1 MASSQ
6 DIADSKRRDSD
17 SAASQDSQ
25 TAAEFI
31 NSQLQLEADAR
42 EALPYKFDT
51 CTKQLGPL
59 RQDLFACIT
68 CNPPPANPSDPYTP
82 AGVCYSC
89 SVACHGEHTLVE
101 LFYKRNFVCDCGTTR
116 LPSTAPCTLRINS
129 ETGQKG
135 GVVNEPCEEK
145 NEYNQNFRNRFCGCE
160 CDYDAE
166 SQKGVMYQCLG
177 LGPARNGGCG
187 EDWYH
192 TTCVVG
198 LDPSWHDEA
207 MKKKAALAESTVGND
222 QGSTTAIVEADGD
235 AIDIEDGM
243 PTPPGFPHADDFA
256 GFICYK
262 CVEANPWIK
271 AYAGT
276 EGFLPPVF
284 KRSGAPSPQAKSEK
298 KEDQKAA
305 LKTTFAPVASSQKRK
320 AEDDG
325 ADADVETKRARGDND
340 TEGKPT
346 STATAEPNTNGDGA
360 TNSSMK
366 DEPASCKISHLPSP
380 PTEHFSL
387 FFKDDFRAS
396 FCRCPAC
403 FPHLAIHPQLLDEEE
418 SYEQSLSH
426 SSAASDGAGSTLGS
440 HAGSLLDRGERALST
455 MDRVKAIEGVMAF
468 NHLKEKLTPFFK
480 EFAESG
486 RVIRAEDIKA
496 HFAKMRGDEG
506 GAGEVEREKAGSAE
520 EDKRRE
526 QGGY

>member
-1 MASSQ
+1 MASLP
-6 DIADSKRRDSD
+6 DNTDSKRRESD

-31 NSQLQLEADAR
+31 NSQLELEAEAR

-68 CNPPPANPSDPYTP
+68 CNPPPENPSDPYTP

-116 LPSTAPCTLRINS
+116 LPSTAPCTLRTNS

-145 NEYNQNFRNRFCGCE
+145 NQYNQNFRNRFCGCV

-177 LGPARNGGCG
+177 LGAAKDGGCG

-207 MKKKAALAESTVGND
+207 MKKKAALAESTTGN
-222 QGSTTAIVEADGD
+222 GPEPTTTTAEDNGD
-235 AIDIEDGM
+235 DIDVEDGM
-243 PTPPGFPHADDFA
+243 PTPPGFPRGDEFA

-276 EGFLPPVF
+276 EGFLSPVF
-284 KRSGAPSPQAKSEK
+284 KRSGAPSPQAKSEE
-298 KEDQKAA
+298 KEDQKEA
-305 LKTTFAPVASSQKRK
+305 LTTVAPVVSSQKRK

-325 ADADVETKRARGDND
+325 SDGGVEAKRARGDNG
-340 TEGKPT
+340 TEGEPT
-346 STATAEPNTNGDGA
+346 PTTAMEPSSNENGA
-360 TNSSMK
+360 TDPSKK
-366 DEPASCKISHLPSP
+366 DELSYCKINHLPTP
-380 PTEHFSL
+380 PTDPFSL

-403 FPHLAIHPQLLDEEE
+403 FPHLAMHPQLLDEED

-426 SSAASDGAGSTLGS
+426 SSAASDAAGSTLGS
-440 HAGSLLDRGERALST
+440 RAGSLLDRGERALST

-486 RVIRAEDIKA
+486 KVISAEDVKA
-496 HFAKMRGDEG
+496 HFAKMRGDQG
-506 GAGEVEREKAGSAE
+506 GAGEEEGEKSGGGE
-520 EDKRRE
+520 EDRRRE

>member
-1 MASSQ
+1 MQ
-6 DIADSKRRDSD
+6 
-17 SAASQDSQ
+17 
-25 TAAEFI
+25 
-31 NSQLQLEADAR
+31 
-42 EALPYKFDT
+42 KFDT

-68 CNPPPANPSDPYTP
+68 CNPPPANPFDPYTP

-101 LFYKRNFVCDCGTTR
+101 LFYKRNFVCDCGSTR

-135 GVVNEPCEEK
+135 GVVGEPCEEK

-160 CDYDAE
+160 CDYDAN
-166 SQKGVMYQCLG
+166 SQKGTMYQCLG
-177 LGPARNGGCG
+177 LGTARNGGCG

-207 MKKKAALAESTVGND
+207 MKKKAASTGP
-222 QGSTTAIVEADGD
+222 TTAPAEENGNASDVDD
-235 AIDIEDGM
+235 DM
-243 PTPPGFPHADDFA
+243 PTPPGFPDSEDFA

-276 EGFLPPVF
+276 DGFLPPVF
-284 KRSGAPSPQAKSEK
+284 KRSAAPSPQAKPTNVKDEN
-298 KEDQKAA
+298 EAVN
-305 LKTTFAPVASSQKRK
+305 TIIAPVASTQKRK
-320 AEDDG
+320 AEDDDIG
-325 ADADVETKRARGDND
+325 SGVEAKRAKSESDVENKL
-340 TEGKPT
+340 T
-346 STATAEPNTNGDGA
+346 STVKTEENSVGEATTKPNTNGKA
-360 TNSSMK
+360 T
-366 DEPASCKISHLPSP
+366 CKAAHLPAP
-380 PTEHFSL
+380 PNEPFSL
-387 FFKDDFRAS
+387 FFKDNFRDN

-403 FPHLAIHPQLLDEEE
+403 FPHLATYSQLLDEEE
-418 SYEQSLSH
+418 SYEQSVSNG
-426 SSAASDGAGSTLGS
+426 SSDGGAHSTLGS
-440 HAGSLLDRGERALST
+440 GGSLLDRGERALSA

-480 EFAESG
+480 EFADSG
-486 RVIRAEDIKA
+486 RVISAEDIKA
-496 HFAKMRGDEG
+496 HFAKMRGDDSG
-506 GAGEVEREKAGSAE
+506 VQKAGEAGEATGGE
-520 EDKRRE
+520 EDRRRE

>member
-1 MASSQ
+1 MASLQ
-6 DIADSKRRDSD
+6 DTADSKRRDSD

-116 LPSTAPCTLRINS
+116 LPSTAPCTLRTNS

-135 GVVNEPCEEK
+135 GVVNEPCAEK

-177 LGPARNGGCG
+177 LGAAKNGGCG

-207 MKKKAALAESTVGND
+207 MKKKAVLAESTAGND
-222 QGSTTAIVEADGD
+222 QAPTTTTAEDDGD

-271 AYAGT
+271 TYAGT

-284 KRSGAPSPQAKSEK
+284 KRSGAPSPQAKSEE
-298 KEDQKAA
+298 KEDQKEA
-305 LKTTFAPVASSQKRK
+305 LKTTVAPVALSQKRK

-325 ADADVETKRARGDND
+325 TGGDADAKRARGDND
-340 TEGKPT
+340 TESKPT
-346 STATAEPNTNGDGA
+346 ATTTTEPKSNGGGVST
-360 TNSSMK
+360 K
-366 DEPASCKISHLPSP
+366 DEPPSCKISHLPSP
-380 PTEHFSL
+380 PTEPFSL

-440 HAGSLLDRGERALST
+440 RAGSLLDRGERALST

-486 RVIRAEDIKA
+486 RVISAEDIKA

-506 GAGEVEREKAGSAE
+506 PAGGADEEKTGGGE

>member
-1 MASSQ
+1 MASLP
-6 DIADSKRRDSD
+6 DTTDSKRRDSD

-31 NSQLQLEADAR
+31 NSQLQLEAEAR

-101 LFYKRNFVCDCGTTR
+101 LFYKRNFVCDCGSTR
-116 LPSTAPCTLRINS
+116 LPSTAPCTLRTNS

-177 LGPARNGGCG
+177 LGAAKDGGCG

-192 TTCVVG
+192 STCVVG
-198 LDPSWHDEA
+198 LDPSWNDEA
-207 MKKKAALAESTVGND
+207 IKKKAALAESTAEEG
-222 QGSTTAIVEADGD
+222 QGPTTTTAEDDGD
-235 AIDIEDGM
+235 AIDVEDGM
-243 PTPPGFPHADDFA
+243 PIPPGFPHADDFA

-276 EGFLPPVF
+276 DGFLPPVF
-284 KRSGAPSPQAKSEK
+284 KRSGAPSPQTKSEE
-298 KEDQKAA
+298 KEVPKEAA
-305 LKTTFAPVASSQKRK
+305 ETVIASVAPSQKRK

-325 ADADVETKRARGDND
+325 TDGDVEAKRVKGSD
-340 TEGKPT
+340 TENKPA
-346 STATAEPNTNGDGA
+346 STATTEPNSTSEA
-360 TNSSMK
+360 NSNTK
-366 DEPASCKISHLPSP
+366 EPPTCKINSLPTP
-380 PTEHFSL
+380 PTESFSL

-426 SSAASDGAGSTLGS
+426 SSAASDAAGSTLGS
-440 HAGSLLDRGERALST
+440 RAGSLLDRGERALST

-486 RVIRAEDIKA
+486 KVISAEDVKA

-506 GAGEVEREKAGSAE
+506 GKGEEEGEKAGGGE